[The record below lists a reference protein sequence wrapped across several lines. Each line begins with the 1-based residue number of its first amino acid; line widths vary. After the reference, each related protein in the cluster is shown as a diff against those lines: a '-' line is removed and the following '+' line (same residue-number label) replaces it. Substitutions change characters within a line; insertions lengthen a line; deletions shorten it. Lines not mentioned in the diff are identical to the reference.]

1 MKAKRMISVVRVV
14 VVATKDS
21 AMETLAP
28 PALVDNGAALGN
40 LDVDD
45 DSDEAGDMMVETH
58 YAKLHAEEAVE
69 HDDETATDD
78 GHYKVDRPQVVAYHS
93 HGCC

>member
-1 MKAKRMISVVRVV
+1 MKEPI
-14 VVATKDS
+14 
-21 AMETLAP
+21 ETLSHQI
-28 PALVDNGAALGN
+28 LVDNVAFLNKGIDCGN
-40 LDVDD
+40 DGGV
-45 DSDEAGDMMVETH
+45 GVETH